1 MATAP
6 SQGELKPDAFTRDNA
21 EGDQEKG
28 PAEIEYSPE
37 ELKRVI
43 RKLDWYLMPLC
54 FLLYTFSVL
63 DVSYRHREG
72 TKANMSRF
80 SDRI

>member
-1 MATAP
+1 MATA
-6 SQGELKPDAFTRDNA
+6 SQGGELKPEAITHESV

-28 PAEIEYSPE
+28 APKVEYSPE

-43 RKLDWYLMPLC
+43 RKLDLYLMPIC

-63 DVSYRHREG
+63 DVSP
-72 TKANMSRF
+72 AQ
-80 SDRI
+80 